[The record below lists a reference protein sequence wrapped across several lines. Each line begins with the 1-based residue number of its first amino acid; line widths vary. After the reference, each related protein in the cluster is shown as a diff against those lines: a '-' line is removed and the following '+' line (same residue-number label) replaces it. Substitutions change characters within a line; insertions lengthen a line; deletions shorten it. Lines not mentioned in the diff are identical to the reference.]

1 MIVTAEGMKYEELHE
16 EWTPVKLVEVHNVLY
31 SEWLMETKSAC
42 VSFKG
47 SECAKF
53 DGPGSF
59 VVLDFGKE
67 LCGGIRMVTRDAKGM
82 VKWRLTFGESL
93 TEAYA
98 SIGEK
103 NATNDHSPRD
113 MEVVTGMMSDLT
125 FGQTGFR
132 FVRVELVEGEWAMLQ
147 SIFAVSILIF
157 LVMYIKRELLEG
169 HFIENYEQIMNT
181 FDAIGLGIFTVVGIQ
196 TTITVFDDSN
206 IFLLIFV
213 GVITSVGGG
222 VLRDV
227 LTGSVPFVFVKHI
240 YASASLA
247 GAVLYVILRSYI
259 NDVVAMILSMVAV
272 ISIRILAARYRWN
285 LPRIYNKME
294 DSLDV

>member
-1 MIVTAEGMKYEELHE
+1 MMNQYSVIIFVLEIIGTIAFASSGAMVGIRKNMDIFGVIVLGVTTAVG
-16 EWTPVKLVEVHNVLY
+16 
-31 SEWLMETKSAC
+31 
-42 VSFKG
+42 G
-47 SECAKF
+47 
-53 DGPGSF
+53 
-59 VVLDFGKE
+59 
-67 LCGGIRMVTRDAKGM
+67 GGIRDLILGIHPPKMFHNFSYVGIAIVT
-82 VKWRLTFGESL
+82 SL
-93 TEAYA
+93 
-98 SIGEK
+98 
-103 NATNDHSPRD
+103 
-113 MEVVTGMMSDLT
+113 
-125 FGQTGFR
+125 
-132 FVRVELVEGEWAMLQ
+132 
-147 SIFAVSILIF
+147 LIF